1 METISVVKQT
11 LKHSEN
17 MHMEMLALEECD
29 MVEIICVMVSKLRQ
43 ETLIGII
50 WFLLLRICEL

>member
-43 ETLIGII
+43 ETLVGNLV
-50 WFLLLRICEL
+50 FAFEDL